1 MIMIVTMIVAQVVL
15 IVVEKKMII
24 MKMRKIAV
32 MSMKG
37 IVKTIHTL
45 YMMKLVYNVE
55 KMKQSIRTYI
65 LVNLY
70 CMV

>member
-1 MIMIVTMIVAQVVL
+1 MIVTMIVAQVVL
-15 IVVEKKMII
+15 IVVEMENNTMMI
-24 MKMRKIAV
+24 MQKIVV